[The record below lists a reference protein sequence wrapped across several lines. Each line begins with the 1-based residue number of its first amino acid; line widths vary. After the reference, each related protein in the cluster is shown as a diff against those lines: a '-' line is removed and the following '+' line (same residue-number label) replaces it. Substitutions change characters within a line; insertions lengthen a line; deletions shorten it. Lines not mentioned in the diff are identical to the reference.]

1 MWHEEDTRGGGSPGP
16 TLLGL
21 STVLRPRLLERVP
34 QRVREH
40 DVRLLDS
47 GRGLAAVGDVLAI
60 RAAAGAV
67 ELDHEAGN
75 AWTTN
80 SNAPSRHAEH
90 RQGSV
95 LMISAG
101 GGE

>member
-1 MWHEEDTRGGGSPGP
+1 MPMMVTYTR
-16 TLLGL
+16 
-21 STVLRPRLLERVP
+21 EIEFDE
-34 QRVREH
+34 Q
-40 DVRLLDS
+40 
-47 GRGLAAVGDVLAI
+47 
-60 RAAAGAV
+60 
-67 ELDHEAGN
+67 GN

-95 LMISAG
+95 LMISSG